1 MSCPKTEHLTKEY
14 FSNDLSEVSKQE
26 MESHLRSCD
35 LCNQE
40 LESLLLVQNNLESWQ
55 DQRVPHWDR
64 VMELY
69 RREHRINGVEAKV
82 FDFWR
87 WVPTAA
93 SLAMML
99 LVVLNTSLV
108 IGDQGVSIS
117 FGDSSSIAG
126 LQSGVDIESRLE
138 SFQQNQQAVLA
149 DFVIR
154 IENRQDSNNMQLM
167 QVVFDQTQQTT
178 AENLERIYAFFEEQR
193 LQDLEDMRVGYQ
205 ELANND
211 YETIRSLEQLAQ
223 YVSFSG
229 EVQ

>member
-14 FSNDLSEVSKQE
+14 FSSDLSEASKQE

-35 LCNQE
+35 SCNQE
-40 LESLLLVQNNLESWQ
+40 LESLLLVQSNLESWQ

-64 VMELY
+64 TMELY
-69 RREHRINGVEAKV
+69 RREHNSNDRSNEREART

-93 SLAMML
+93 SFAMMF
-99 LVVLNTSLV
+99 LVVLNTNLMV
-108 IGDQGVSIS
+108 GEQGLSIS
-117 FGDSSSIAG
+117 FGDSSSDSG
-126 LQSGVDIESRLE
+126 LESRLV
-138 SFQQNQQAVLA
+138 SFEQNQQAELA
-149 DFVIR
+149 EFVTR

-178 AENLERIYAFFEEQR
+178 AENLERIYTFFEEQR

-229 EVQ
+229 EVR

>member
-40 LESLLLVQNNLESWQ
+40 LESLLLVQSNLESWQ

-69 RREHRINGVEAKV
+69 RREHRSNERQGRV

-87 WVPTAA
+87 WLPTAA
-93 SLAMML
+93 SLAMLL
-99 LVVLNTSLV
+99 LVSLNTSLMV
-108 IGDQGVSIS
+108 GDQGISIS
-117 FGDSSSIAG
+117 FGDSPSATG
-126 LQSGVDIESRLE
+126 IESRLV

-149 DFVIR
+149 DFVTR

-178 AENLERIYAFFEEQR
+178 AENLERIYTFFEEQR

-229 EVQ
+229 EVR

>member
-14 FSNDLSEVSKQE
+14 FSSDLSDVSKQE
-26 MESHLRSCD
+26 MESHLRSCAP
-35 LCNQE
+35 CNQE
-40 LESLLLVQNNLESWQ
+40 LESLLLVQSNLENWQ

-64 VMELY
+64 TMELY
-69 RREHRINGVEAKV
+69 RREHRSTAREGRI

-87 WVPTAA
+87 WVPAAA

-108 IGDQGVSIS
+108 IGEQGVSIS
-117 FGDSSSIAG
+117 FGDSNSDADIASQ
-126 LQSGVDIESRLE
+126 LL
-138 SFQQNQQAVLA
+138 SFQETQQAELA
-149 DFVIR
+149 DFVTR
-154 IENRQDSNNMQLM
+154 IENRQDSNNVQLM

-178 AENLERIYAFFEEQR
+178 AANLERIYTFFEEQR

-229 EVQ
+229 EVR

>member
-14 FSNDLSEVSKQE
+14 FSNDMSDVSRQE
-26 MESHLRSCD
+26 MEGHLRSCAP
-35 LCNQE
+35 CSQE
-40 LESLLLVQNNLESWQ
+40 LESLLLVQSNLESWQ

-64 VMELY
+64 AMELY
-69 RREHRINGVEAKV
+69 RREHQSAAREGRG

-87 WVPTAA
+87 WFPTSA
-93 SLAMML
+93 SLVMML

-108 IGDQGVSIS
+108 IGEQGVSIS
-117 FGDSSSIAG
+117 FGDSNS
-126 LQSGVDIESRLE
+126 DIDLESRLI
-138 SFQQNQQAVLA
+138 SFQENQQAELA
-149 DFVIR
+149 DFVTR
-154 IENRQDSNNMQLM
+154 IENRQDSNNVQLM

-178 AENLERIYAFFEEQR
+178 AANLERIYTFFEEQR

-229 EVQ
+229 EVR

>member
-14 FSNDLSEVSKQE
+14 FSSGLSEVSKHE

-40 LESLLLVQNNLESWQ
+40 VESLLLVQNNLENWQ

-64 VMELY
+64 GMELY
-69 RREHRINGVEAKV
+69 RREHGQNETQGRV

-87 WVPTAA
+87 WLPTAT
-93 SLAMML
+93 SFAMML

-108 IGDQGVSIS
+108 IGDQGVSLS
-117 FGDSSSIAG
+117 FGDSSAS
-126 LQSGVDIESRLE
+126 SGIESRLDA
-138 SFQQNQQAVLA
+138 FQNNQQAKLA
-149 DFVIR
+149 EFVTR
-154 IENRQDSNNMQLM
+154 IESRQDSNNMQLM

-178 AENLERIYAFFEEQR
+178 AENLERIYTFFEEQR

-229 EVQ
+229 EVR

>member
-1 MSCPKTEHLTKEY
+1 
-14 FSNDLSEVSKQE
+14 QG
-26 MESHLRSCD
+26 
-35 LCNQE
+35 
-40 LESLLLVQNNLESWQ
+40 
-55 DQRVPHWDR
+55 
-64 VMELY
+64 
-69 RREHRINGVEAKV
+69 RI

-87 WVPTAA
+87 WLPTAT
-93 SLAMML
+93 SFAMLL

-108 IGDQGVSIS
+108 IGDQGVSLS
-117 FGDSSSIAG
+117 FGDSSASSG
-126 LQSGVDIESRLE
+126 LESRLDA
-138 SFQQNQQAVLA
+138 FQNNQQAKLA
-149 DFVIR
+149 EFVAR

-178 AENLERIYAFFEEQR
+178 AENLERIYTFFEEQR

-229 EVQ
+229 EVR

>member
-14 FSNDLSEVSKQE
+14 FSSDLSEVSKQE
-26 MESHLRSCD
+26 IESHLRSCD

-40 LESLLLVQNNLESWQ
+40 LESLLLVQSNLESWQ

-69 RREHRINGVEAKV
+69 RREHRSSEVEAKV

-93 SLAMML
+93 SMAMML

-108 IGDQGVSIS
+108 IGDKGISIS
-117 FGDSSSIAG
+117 FGDSPSISG
-126 LQSGVDIESRLE
+126 LQSDVDIESRLE
-138 SFQQNQQAVLA
+138 FFQQNQQAVLA

>member
-26 MESHLRSCD
+26 MESHLRSCG

-40 LESLLLVQNNLESWQ
+40 LESLLLVQSNLESWQ

-69 RREHRINGVEAKV
+69 RREHKSGDREGRV
-82 FDFWR
+82 FNFWS
-87 WVPTAA
+87 WLPTAA
-93 SLAMML
+93 SLAMLL
-99 LVVLNTSLV
+99 LVVLNTSLM
-108 IGDQGVSIS
+108 IGDQGI
-117 FGDSSSIAG
+117 SIAFG
-126 LQSGVDIESRLE
+126 NSPSDTDLESRLV

-149 DFVIR
+149 EFVTR
-154 IENRQDSNNMQLM
+154 IENRQDNNNMQLM

-178 AENLERIYAFFEEQR
+178 AENLERIYTFFEEQR

-229 EVQ
+229 EVR

>member
-14 FSNDLSEVSKQE
+14 FSSGLSEVTKQE
-26 MESHLRSCD
+26 MESHLRSCE

-40 LESLLLVQNNLESWQ
+40 LESLFLVQSNLGNWQ

-64 VMELY
+64 GMELY
-69 RREHRINGVEAKV
+69 RREHGQNESQGRV

-87 WVPTAA
+87 WLPTAT
-93 SLAMML
+93 SFAMMR
-99 LVVLNTSLV
+99 LVVFNTNLV
-108 IGDQGVSIS
+108 IGDQGVSLS
-117 FGDSSSIAG
+117 FGDSSASSD
-126 LQSGVDIESRLE
+126 LESRLDV
-138 SFQQNQQAVLA
+138 FQNNQQAKLA
-149 DFVIR
+149 EFVAR

-178 AENLERIYAFFEEQR
+178 AENLERIYTFFEEQR

-229 EVQ
+229 EVR

>member
-14 FSNDLSEVSKQE
+14 FSSDLSEVSKQE
-26 MESHLRSCD
+26 IESHLRSCD

-40 LESLLLVQNNLESWQ
+40 LESLLLVQSNLESWQ

-69 RREHRINGVEAKV
+69 RREHRSSEVEAKV

-93 SLAMML
+93 SMAMML

-108 IGDQGVSIS
+108 IGDQGISIS
-117 FGDSSSIAG
+117 FGDSPSISG
-126 LQSGVDIESRLE
+126 LQSDVDIESRLE
-138 SFQQNQQAVLA
+138 FFQQNQQAVLA